1 MKYEYDG
8 ETYFID
14 DLEEEEDL
22 IDEELLSDTIDLT
35 EKLKDLKVNL
45 EETQKLDISEVI
57 EDEQD

>member
-14 DLEEEEDL
+14 DLEEEENL